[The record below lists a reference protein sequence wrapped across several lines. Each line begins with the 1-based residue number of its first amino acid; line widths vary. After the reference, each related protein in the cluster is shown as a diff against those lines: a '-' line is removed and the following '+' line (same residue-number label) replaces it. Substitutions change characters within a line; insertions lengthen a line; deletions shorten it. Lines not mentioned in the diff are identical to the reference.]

1 MPMPQQNNNYD
12 KKHLRNIAVIC
23 ARIDRIF
30 NKAAE
35 EAALIGATIK
45 DDLGDRI
52 FSFSDYPQTRKQID
66 ALTEELHAS
75 LETTIVN
82 GIDGAW
88 ALSNGKN
95 DDLVRRVFGR
105 KADDLPEA
113 QRRRYFNNNAQALEA
128 FLARKTQGLGL
139 SDRVWRYTTEFKN
152 EIELGLDLGI
162 RSGKSAAAM
171 TRDLRQYLQHP
182 DKLFR
187 RVRDEHGLLKLSQA
201 AKDFHPGRGVYR
213 SSYMNARRLAAT
225 ETNIAYRTADHLR
238 WQKMDFVV
246 GIEIVLSNNH
256 TIRLQ
261 PGEKTSDL
269 PGQMRADG
277 TPKANA
283 VRTLTDICDTLA
295 GRYPKDFK
303 FTGWHPHCRCRAV
316 TILKTEEEMARDT
329 KRILDGRQPSA
340 DSANAVTDTPE
351 AFKGWVEN
359 NRDRIAN
366 GHSLPYFIRDNA
378 KYTGITAKQAR
389 ASSTTLGIAAE
400 RHAKRTIADIKA
412 IQDRWNERREP
423 TYKPYKMTQHDI
435 DKMVG
440 AGWVDE
446 QMTLETWENGIANGF
461 DLFKVVNDIEK
472 KCAEMG
478 IGTGLPRIK
487 SGNIFRFTYSSPE
500 FYLERSIRR
509 NADGLVEARHE
520 MFSIFDKQ
528 NQGKGLSKT
537 VLRTFYEEYRKS
549 GVDLIT
555 VHANIDVG
563 GYTWAKYGFRCQGKS
578 GVERAINWQKLTE
591 EQATSLHTLIDE
603 WFAEDEERVF
613 PMKKIADLTYGKNAL
628 LGQDW
633 YGTLDLRDKAQRM
646 VFEKYLGI

>member
-1 MPMPQQNNNYD
+1 M
-12 KKHLRNIAVIC
+12 
-23 ARIDRIF
+23 
-30 NKAAE
+30 
-35 EAALIGATIK
+35 
-45 DDLGDRI
+45 
-52 FSFSDYPQTRKQID
+52 
-66 ALTEELHAS
+66 
-75 LETTIVN
+75 
-82 GIDGAW
+82 
-88 ALSNGKN
+88 
-95 DDLVRRVFGR
+95 
-105 KADDLPEA
+105 
-113 QRRRYFNNNAQALEA
+113 
-128 FLARKTQGLGL
+128 
-139 SDRVWRYTTEFKN
+139 
-152 EIELGLDLGI
+152 GLDLGI

-329 KRILDGRQPSA
+329 KRIIDGRQPSA

-351 AFKGWVEN
+351 AFKNWVED

-378 KYTGITAKQAR
+378 KYTGIR
-389 ASSTTLGIAAE
+389 MSRYNG
-400 RHAKRTIADIKA
+400 
-412 IQDRWNERREP
+412 
-423 TYKPYKMTQHDI
+423 
-435 DKMVG
+435 VG
-440 AGWVDE
+440 AVTG
-446 QMTLETWENGIANGF
+446 TKLGRTATRAA
-461 DLFKVVNDIEK
+461 FKVYENMPAATLTDEVMQNTEEIAKEFGIKTPPKPMTFLEANEGRGNVNYGK
-472 KCAEMG
+472 GAEYSDNCQCCVAVHEARLRG
-478 IGTGLPRIK
+478 LNLTAVGYSARKGSITFQLGENFQNIWVNPKTGKTPQLTILK
-487 SGNIFRFTYSSPE
+487 ADSDEALYAK
-500 FYLERSIRR
+500 LERELSAKGRYHIGINLTANRGHVITAEKFSNGKLLFYDPQSGDFLNIREYTSLESIEVLKV
-509 NADGLVEARHE
+509 DKLL
-520 MFSIFDKQ
+520 FD
-528 NQGKGLSKT
+528 
-537 VLRTFYEEYRKS
+537 
-549 GVDLIT
+549 
-555 VHANIDVG
+555 ANI
-563 GYTWAKYGFRCQGKS
+563 
-578 GVERAINWQKLTE
+578 L
-591 EQATSLHTLIDE
+591 
-603 WFAEDEERVF
+603 
-613 PMKKIADLTYGKNAL
+613 KKISKII
-628 LGQDW
+628 Q
-633 YGTLDLRDKAQRM
+633 
-646 VFEKYLGI
+646 

>member
-303 FTGWHPHCRCRAV
+303 FTGWHPHCRCHAV

-329 KRILDGRQPSA
+329 KRILDGRQSSA

-351 AFKGWVEN
+351 AFKNWVED

>member
-1 MPMPQQNNNYD
+1 MPMPQLNNNYD

-52 FSFSDYPQTRKQID
+52 FSFRDYPQTRKQVE

-105 KADDLPEA
+105 KADDLSEA
-113 QRRRYFNNNAQALEA
+113 QRRRYFNNNAQALKA

-139 SDRVWRYTTEFKN
+139 SDRVWRYTDAFKN

-340 DSANAVTDTPE
+340 DSTNAVTDTPE

-389 ASSTTLGIAAE
+389 TSSTTLDIAAE
-400 RHAKRTIADIKA
+400 RHAKRTAKNVSSMPTTLDDLRKEYSVA
-412 IQDRWNERREP
+412 FRDANE
-423 TYKPYKMTQHDI
+423 
-435 DKMVG
+435 
-440 AGWVDE
+440 
-446 QMTLETWENGIANGF
+446 
-461 DLFKVVNDIEK
+461 
-472 KCAEMG
+472 
-478 IGTGLPRIK
+478 
-487 SGNIFRFTYSSPE
+487 SE
-500 FYLERSIRR
+500 FYNGAAAKLDYLSVKRQV
-509 NADGLVEARHE
+509 NEALSDVGITDMETPRLYIEGNGH
-520 MFSIFDKQ
+520 FSISFQGYLRRDDFLLRRDFYDRG
-528 NQGKGLSKT
+528 NDGIMVEHSLFELPSHAQGKGVSKKI
-537 VLRTFYEEYRKS
+537 LGIFFEQYKRM
-549 GVDLIT
+549 GVVEIR
-555 VHANIDVG
+555 VCANIDVG
-563 GYTWAKYGFRCQGKS
+563 GYTWARYGFCAYDKREALQ
-578 GVERAINWQKLTE
+578 AIRKKALTAE
-591 EQATSLHTLIDE
+591 EFQEAHSIIDGYYKKNGLSKKE
-603 WFAEDEERVF
+603 PF
-613 PMKKIADLTYGKNAL
+613 PMYLIADKPWGKKAL
-628 LGQDW
+628 LNSSWQGV
-633 YGTLDLRDKAQRM
+633 LSLKNPAHVAR
-646 VFEKYLGI
+646 FEKYLRS

>member
-1 MPMPQQNNNYD
+1 MPMPQPNNNYD
-12 KKHLRNIAVIC
+12 QKHLRNIAVIC

-30 NKAAE
+30 NKAAD

-66 ALTEELHAS
+66 ALTEELYAS

-82 GIDGAW
+82 GINSAW

-139 SDRVWRYTTEFKN
+139 SDRVWRYTDAFKN

-171 TRDLRQYLQHP
+171 MRDLRQYLQHP

-303 FTGWHPHCRCRAV
+303 FTGWHPHCRCHAV

-351 AFKGWVEN
+351 AFKDWVEN

-389 ASSTTLGIAAE
+389 ASSTTLDIAAE

-412 IQDRWNERREP
+412 IQDRWEARREP

-435 DKMVG
+435 DKMAG

-472 KCAEMG
+472 KCAE
-478 IGTGLPRIK
+478 IGVDTGQPRIK
-487 SGNIFRFTYSSPE
+487 TGNIFRFTYSSPD

-537 VLRTFYEEYRKS
+537 ILRTLYEEYRKS

-555 VHANIDVG
+555 LRANIDVG

-578 GVERAINWQKLTE
+578 GVERAINWQNLTE

-628 LGQDW
+628 LGQAW